1 MVRETGEGR
10 LLVAALAAYGVLG
23 MLPLTISPVLVNV
36 VEHHAKLGS
45 AYSGLVASAALIS
58 VTMGALAGSLVVHRI
73 SFRRLAGIGGCLLA
87 ASQIILIALAS
98 SRAALIPTWMLAGF
112 GAGLA
117 LAAGG
122 GLITRSANAA
132 AFAAKVSVL
141 ASLAGIVILPMS
153 GLLTTYLGPKGL
165 SLALLATV
173 ALVWLGVRQLAPTEP
188 SGRPDLT
195 PGVFGGNRFARAIL
209 LLTAASVWT
218 RDGMV
223 WSFSAVLG
231 LRVGV
236 SEASMSAIFFA
247 VGLSGMAGSAVTAWF
262 VSTRTEMG
270 AALIGGALV
279 SGSLSLLWVTAAGPA
294 AFATLQI
301 AYNASQFFLVP
312 LYLGLAAL
320 LDRTGRLAAAVGA
333 VSLAGAAIG
342 PAAAGVLLERSG
354 GEGLLAGLAFMLVLT
369 LVLHLL
375 LAGALRSGKL
385 AGDADPAPVSALG
398 VS

>member
-23 MLPLTISPVLVNV
+23 MLPLTISPVLVHV

-58 VTMGALAGSLVVHRI
+58 VTIGALAGSLVVQRI
-73 SFRRLAGIGGCLLA
+73 SFHRLAGTGGGLFA
-87 ASQIILIALAS
+87 ASQIALIAS
-98 SRAALIPTWMLAGF
+98 GSPPGGLIPIWMLAGF

-117 LAAGG
+117 LAAGS
-122 GLITRSANAA
+122 GLITRAANAA

-141 ASLAGIVILPMS
+141 ASLAGIIILPVS
-153 GLLTTYLGPKGL
+153 GMLTAYLGPKGL
-165 SLALLATV
+165 SVALLAAV
-173 ALVWLGVRQLAPTEP
+173 ALVVLGLRHVVLQL
-188 SGRPDLT
+188 SDRPVSARGAL
-195 PGVFGGNRFARAIL
+195 PGNRFAHAVL

-231 LRVGV
+231 LRLGV

-247 VGLSGMAGSAVTAWF
+247 VGLSGMAGSAITAWF
-262 VSTRTEMG
+262 VSARTEMG
-270 AALIGGALV
+270 AALIGGALI
-279 SGSLSLLWVTAAGPA
+279 SGSLSLLWVTAPGPA
-294 AFATLQI
+294 SFASLQV

-333 VSLAGAAIG
+333 VSLAGAAVG
-342 PAAAGVLLERSG
+342 PAVAGALLERSG
-354 GEGLLAGLAFMLVLT
+354 GEGLFAGLAFMLALS
-369 LVLHLL
+369 LALHVL
-375 LAGALRSGKL
+375 LAIRLR
-385 AGDADPAPVSALG
+385 AERPAVEADPAAVPALG
-398 VS
+398 AL